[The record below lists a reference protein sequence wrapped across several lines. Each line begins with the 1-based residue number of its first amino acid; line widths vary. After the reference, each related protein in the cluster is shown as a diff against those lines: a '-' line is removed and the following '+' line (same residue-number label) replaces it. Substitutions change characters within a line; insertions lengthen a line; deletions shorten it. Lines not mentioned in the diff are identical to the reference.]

1 MKRCDNMAHIYR
13 RGKTW
18 AYSVHNSNYLY
29 NQLKKKITKGGF
41 KTKREAELAA
51 NKVEL
56 ELHNNTYFEGTKKTF
71 SYIADLWYTYYEQ
84 ISKISSV
91 RARKRPL
98 EILNN
103 EFGDYP
109 IKNLNKNIYHSFLL
123 KLSEQYSYNYLD
135 SIHTTANLIIK
146 HAMYLNLLDNNIL
159 EGVRIPKK
167 QKTLDDIEAEDELG
181 EFLELEELKLFLETT
196 KENGL
201 YLDYIIFATL
211 AFTGLRIGE
220 LLTLKWSDINFENR
234 TISVTKT
241 YYNPNNNK
249 VNFTIL
255 PPKTKSSIRTIK
267 VDLNLINLHK
277 KHYQEQLELT
287 KHFDELYKD
296 QNFVFA
302 EDNGYPP
309 VFTKVGSRLSR
320 LLNIAKIDKAIT
332 AHSFRHT
339 HASLLIEADAN
350 IKEIQHRLG
359 HSDIATT
366 MNVYA
371 HVTKA
376 VEEKTS
382 DKFSKLTKGLL
393 D

>member
-1 MKRCDNMAHIYR
+1 MAHIYK

-18 AYSVHNSNYLY
+18 SYSVHNNNYLY
-29 NQLKKKITKGGF
+29 NKLKKKITKGGF

-56 ELHNNTYFEGTKKTF
+56 ELHNNNYFESTKKTF
-71 SYIADLWYTYYEQ
+71 SHIADLWYAYYEQ
-84 ISKISSV
+84 TSKISSV

-146 HAMYLNLLDNNIL
+146 YAMYLNLLDNNIL

-167 QKTLDDIEAEDELG
+167 QKTLDDIEADDELG

-220 LLTLKWSDINFENR
+220 LLTLKWSDINFVNR

-249 VNFTIL
+249 MNFTML

-277 KHYQEQLELT
+277 KHYQEQLELK
-287 KHFDELYKD
+287 KHFGDLYKD

-320 LLNIAKIDKAIT
+320 LLNITKIDKAIT

-371 HVTKA
+371 HVTKT

-393 D
+393 N